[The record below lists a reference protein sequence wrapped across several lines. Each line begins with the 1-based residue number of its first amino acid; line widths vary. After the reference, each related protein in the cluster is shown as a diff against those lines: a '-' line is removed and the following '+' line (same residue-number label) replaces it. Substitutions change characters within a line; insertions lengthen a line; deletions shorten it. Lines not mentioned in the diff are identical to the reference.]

1 MGSFDD
7 TVNRVFKQLLG
18 EADKKPSKKPSKDVE
33 ADKTIPDNVLTVT
46 KNIINESK
54 GELSRK
60 DSMLF
65 NILQD
70 LIIHITREVDTM
82 AVNNKR
88 DIYINPEFTIMMYN
102 RNPQEVVGVLA
113 HETMHHANDTFL
125 RLKGKDMKMWN
136 VATDF
141 IMNMYLLDSGF
152 VLPEE
157 GCIPVLENKRWW
169 IKLPVAEGLSEEQA
183 KQIREGSTNKNQAK
197 TKVGKDGRVSEID
210 LDITNVDADQLYYYL
225 KNVLPKKENKTIIY
239 LPETLDD
246 HIKGDPGAKKEGKEG
261 EEGKEGQKIIK
272 GDPGAKKEGEE
283 GDDEETESE
292 KAEREKL
299 REIVLRAKIAAT
311 HEKNTFQG
319 GNDKSNSRSGVS
331 RQLVKDWEA
340 PGIDWRRILRKFVQD
355 STDVEYSNKIYN
367 KRADAAGFFAPGE
380 FTPENQIEAT
390 IAVDCSGSISDTTVR
405 KFVGSVIQMAAQHT
419 DYKFRVIL
427 YSDNIIKHID
437 PITHKEEGDILI
449 TPQTLTKAKQILNQ
463 IKIISGGNNE
473 NCIKEYLKLKNIKK
487 VNGFLL
493 LTDGWVD
500 PKATYIDSVQK
511 RLFLIIKGGTDE
523 HLKKHGDIK
532 FVNIDDK

>member
-18 EADKKPSKKPSKDVE
+18 EADEKPSKEIS
-33 ADKTIPDNVLTVT
+33 ADKTIPENILSVT
-46 KNIINESK
+46 KKIINESK
-54 GELSRK
+54 GHLSRK
-60 DSMLF
+60 DSILF
-65 NILQD
+65 NILQN
-70 LIIHITREVDTM
+70 LIINITKEVDTM
-82 AVNNKR
+82 AVDNKR
-88 DIYINPEFTIMMYN
+88 NIYINPDFTIMMYK

-125 RLKGKDMKMWN
+125 RLKNKDMRMWN

-157 GCIPVLENKRWW
+157 GCIPVLENNRWLVR
-169 IKLPVAEGLSEEQA
+169 LPVAEGLSEEQA
-183 KQIREGSTNKNQAK
+183 KQIREGSTDESQAK
-197 TKVGKDGRVSEID
+197 AKVGKDGKVSEIE
-210 LDITNVDADQLYYYL
+210 LDITNVDADQLYHYL
-225 KNVLPKKENKTIIY
+225 KNVLPKKKNKTVIY

-246 HIKGDPGAKKEGKEG
+246 HIKGDPGAKKES
-261 EEGKEGQKIIK
+261 EEGGEGQTIIK
-272 GDPGAKKEGEE
+272 GDPTGDTKKSGEGGE
-283 GDDEETESE
+283 GDEETESE
-292 KAEREKL
+292 KEEREKL

-319 GNDKSNSRSGVS
+319 DSSQKTSSGVS

-355 STDVEYSNKIYN
+355 STNVEFSNKIYN

-405 KFVGSVIQMAAQHT
+405 KFVGSVIQMATQHV

-427 YSDNIIKHID
+427 YSDSVL
-437 PITHKEEGDILI
+437 GDILI
-449 TPQTLTKAKQILNQ
+449 TPQTITKAKREINE
-463 IKIISGGNNE
+463 IKIVSGGNNE
-473 NCIKEYLKLKNIKK
+473 NCIKEYLNSKKVKK

-523 HLKKHGDIK
+523 YLKKHGDIK